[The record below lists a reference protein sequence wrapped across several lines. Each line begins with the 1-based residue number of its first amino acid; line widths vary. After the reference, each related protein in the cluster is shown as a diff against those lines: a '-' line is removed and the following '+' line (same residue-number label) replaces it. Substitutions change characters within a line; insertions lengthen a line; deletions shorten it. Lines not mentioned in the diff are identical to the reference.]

1 MKRAL
6 VTGALGF
13 VGRHLIPELAKIG
26 YEILQIDPAF
36 KQRTGRHLNFS
47 MLSLTGKFP
56 PYEEKFDLVVHLAA
70 NIKNVDERMKAGV
83 TAYEDLVLDYE
94 MCKWVEQ
101 SKPGCFIAMSSC
113 AVDYP
118 DDPYCIVKRN
128 LEALAMSL
136 HKGEQNVKILRPF
149 SGYGFDQ
156 TSEYPFPSIL
166 RRAVARENPLTV
178 WGGEQI
184 RDWIHIDDLVSGI
197 IYSISNDVP
206 SGRPIELGLCRGT
219 VFLTLAAMMRDAV
232 NANAVEMNTKRNSM
246 ILYAPKIVGDK
257 AKASSSPCRIS
268 GYHMNVPLLQH
279 YGWCPK
285 ITLEDGI
292 KMELEKMIAHG

>member
-13 VGRHLIPELAKIG
+13 VGRHLIPKLDKIG
-26 YEILQIDPAF
+26 YEIDWKDKEQSWTSAETLHI
-36 KQRTGRHLNFS
+36 GRDI
-47 MLSLTGKFP
+47 
-56 PYEEKFDLVVHLAA
+56 PYDLVVHLAA

-94 MCKWVEQ
+94 MCKWVEKT
-101 SKPGCFIAMSSC
+101 KPGCFIVMSSC
-113 AVDYP
+113 AVDYL

-136 HKGEQNVKILRPF
+136 HKGGQNVKILRPF

-166 RRAVARENPLTV
+166 KRAIAKENPLTV
-178 WGGEQI
+178 WGGEQV

-197 IYSISNDVP
+197 IHSIDNFP
-206 SGRPIELGLCRGT
+206 SGRPIELGLCKGT
-219 VFLTLAAMMRDAV
+219 DFLTLAQMLRNAV
-232 NANAVEMNTKRNSM
+232 NDYVIAHRTNNYSLISYN
-246 ILYAPKIVGDK
+246 PKIVGDK
-257 AKASSSPCRIS
+257 TKASSSQYRVAGGNEQSS
-268 GYHMNVPLLQH
+268 GVHIGQY
-279 YGWCPK
+279 YGWTPK

-292 KMELEKMIAHG
+292 AMELEKYMSNTKAKE